1 MSSRRCR
8 LFHVDTFTRQR
19 FCGNP
24 ANVVLDADHLS
35 EQEMQIIAAEVNG
48 ETAFVLEAES
58 GDHDMQVKYFTPRH
72 SIPFVGHATIA
83 AQYVRAKVD
92 GRPTGKLRQRTGAGV
107 VEILVTEVDGDLR
120 IAITQSPPSLG
131 PVIPDHHRRQV
142 LDALGISS
150 PSLHGDCPLQILSKG
165 TSRLL
170 IGLRSPEL
178 LDSLK
183 PDMEELTRLTPH
195 VGADGYFVFALS
207 RDLNRDPSP
216 GREPNDSNLAHPVT
230 HTESRM
236 FCPAL
241 GIPEDP
247 VSGNAHGMLGVYLVN
262 HGLLQP
268 ENGRVVIRGR
278 QGQWLRR
285 PGVVHVEVESS
296 GKVAQSVQIV
306 GDAVII
312 YEAEVKV

>member
-8 LFHVDTFTRQR
+8 LFHVDAFTRQR

-35 EQEMQIIAAEVNG
+35 EEEMQTIATEVNG
-48 ETAFVLEAES
+48 ETAFVLEAEAS
-58 GDHDMQVKYFTPRH
+58 DHDMQVKYFTPRH
-72 SIPFVGHATIA
+72 PIPFVGHATIA
-83 AQYVRAKVD
+83 AQYVRAKAD
-92 GRPTGKLRQRTGAGV
+92 GKPTGKLRQRTGAGV
-107 VEILVTEVDGDLR
+107 VEILVTEADGDLR
-120 IAITQSPPSLG
+120 IAITQNPPSLG
-131 PVIPDHHRRQV
+131 PVIPEHHRRQV

-183 PDMEELTRLTPH
+183 PDFEELTRLTPH
-195 VGADGYFVFALS
+195 VGAEGFFVFALS
-207 RDLNRDPSP
+207 PTERGP
-216 GREPNDSNLAHPVT
+216 G
-230 HTESRM
+230 TESRM

-268 ENGRVVIRGR
+268 NNGRVAFRGL
-278 QGQWLRR
+278 QGQWVRR
-285 PGVVHVEVESS
+285 PGIVDVEVESS
-296 GKVAQSVQIV
+296 GRVAQSVQIV
-306 GDAVII
+306 GDAVIV

>member
-8 LFHVDTFTRQR
+8 LFHVDAFTRQR

-35 EQEMQIIAAEVNG
+35 EQEMQTIASEVNG

-58 GDHDMQVKYFTPRH
+58 SDHDMQVKFFTPRH
-72 SIPFVGHATIA
+72 PVPFVGHATIA

-92 GRPTGKLRQRTGAGV
+92 GKPTGRVRQRTGAGV
-107 VEILVTEVDGDLR
+107 VEVDVSEAEGDLR
-120 IAITQSPPSLG
+120 IALTQSPPSLG

-150 PSLHGDCPLQILSKG
+150 PSLHHDCPLQILSKG

-170 IGLRSPEL
+170 ICLRSPEL
-178 LDSLK
+178 LGSIK
-183 PDMEELTRLTPH
+183 PDFEELTRLTPH
-195 VGADGYFVFALS
+195 VGAEGYFVFALS
-207 RDLNRDPSP
+207 PTAE
-216 GREPNDSNLAHPVT
+216 GAG
-230 HTESRM
+230 TESRM

-247 VSGNAHGMLGVYLVN
+247 ASGNAHGMLGVYLVN
-262 HGLLQP
+262 QELLRP
-268 ENGRVVIRGR
+268 ENGRVMFRGR
-278 QGQWLRR
+278 QGQWVRR
-285 PGVVHVEVESS
+285 PSVIDVEVESS
-296 GKVAQSVQIV
+296 GRVAQSVKIV
-306 GDAVII
+306 GDAVIV

>member
-35 EQEMQIIAAEVNG
+35 DQEMQTIAAEVNG

-72 SIPFVGHATIA
+72 PIPFVGHATIA

-92 GRPTGKLRQRTGAGV
+92 GRSAGRLRQRTGAGV
-107 VEILVTEVDGDLR
+107 VEILVTEVEGDLR

-131 PVIPDHHRRQV
+131 PIIPDHHRRQV

-150 PSLHGDCPLQILSKG
+150 PSLHSDCPLQILTKG

-183 PDMEELTRLTPH
+183 PDFEELTRLTPH
-195 VGADGYFVFALS
+195 VGAEGYFVFALS
-207 RDLNRDPSP
+207 PTEQ
-216 GREPNDSNLAHPVT
+216 GAG
-230 HTESRM
+230 TESRM

-247 VSGNAHGMLGVYLVN
+247 VSGNAHGMLGVYMVS

-268 ENGRVVIRGR
+268 DQGRVVFRGR
-278 QGQWLRR
+278 QGEWVRR
-285 PGVVHVEVESS
+285 PGIVHVEVECS

-306 GDAVII
+306 GDAVIV